1 MKDSIV
7 QEKKLPC
14 LKGATMQTV
23 ILVKTIEKFVTMFW
37 FRIMK
42 LLQITLLRG

>member
-7 QEKKLPC
+7 QEKKSLC

-23 ILVKTIEKFVTMFW
+23 ILVKTIEEFVTMFW

-42 LLQITLLRG
+42 LLHIALSRA

>member
-7 QEKKLPC
+7 QEKKSLC

-23 ILVKTIEKFVTMFW
+23 ILVKTIEGFVTMFW

-42 LLQITLLRG
+42 LLQIALSRA

>member
-7 QEKKLPC
+7 QEKKPPC

-23 ILVKTIEKFVTMFW
+23 MPMKTIEKFVTMFW

-42 LLQITLLRG
+42 LLQIALSRD